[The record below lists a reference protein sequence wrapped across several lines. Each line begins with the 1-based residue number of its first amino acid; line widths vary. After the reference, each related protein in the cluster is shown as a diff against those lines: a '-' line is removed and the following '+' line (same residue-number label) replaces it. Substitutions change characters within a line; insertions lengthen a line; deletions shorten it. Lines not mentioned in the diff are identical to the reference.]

1 MVRLKAQFESRA
13 LISSRDAADR
23 KDTKS
28 SGLDFL
34 ASTVVWVEVEQ
45 SYRSTGDLDRLA
57 RFILRIFER
66 ESYCVAYRDGWLD
79 ELHLVVSD
87 PVAAT
92 IGHRLYRKLSELVGE
107 TATRQL
113 FASRLRVL
121 TL

>member
-1 MVRLKAQFESRA
+1 MVRSMGA
-13 LISSRDAADR
+13 
-23 KDTKS
+23 
-28 SGLDFL
+28 GH
-34 ASTVVWVEVEQ
+34 
-45 SYRSTGDLDRLA
+45 YRSTGDLDRLA

-92 IGHRLYRKLSELVGE
+92 IGHRLNRKLSELAGE
-107 TATRQL
+107 TTTRQM
-113 FASRLRVL
+113 FSSRLRVL